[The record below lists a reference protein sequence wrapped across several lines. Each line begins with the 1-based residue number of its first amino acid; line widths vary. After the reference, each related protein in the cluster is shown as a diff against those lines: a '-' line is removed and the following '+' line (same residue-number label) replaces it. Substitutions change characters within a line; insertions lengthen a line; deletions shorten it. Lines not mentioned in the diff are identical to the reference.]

1 MAPSARRGVF
11 ITLEGGE
18 GAGKTTQIIRLAETL
33 RASGHEI
40 VQTREPGGAPGAD
53 QLRALLLDGRYH
65 WPSLAEIL
73 LHFASRADH
82 VESVI
87 RPALARGAVVLCD
100 RFADSTMVYQGYG
113 LGGDRARIAELAAMI
128 GLVPDITLVLD
139 VSVAT
144 TRSRLA
150 SRGLPADRYERLGE
164 DFFTRIRDGF
174 LAVARDNPQR
184 CVVLSGER
192 APDLVAADIEAIVT
206 ARLQVLA

>member
-1 MAPSARRGVF
+1 MAASAAGRF
-11 ITLEGGE
+11 ITFDGGE
-18 GAGKTTQIIRLAETL
+18 GAGKTTQIARLAQAL
-33 RASGHEI
+33 RARGHEV

-53 QLRALLLDGRYH
+53 LLRAMLLEGRYH

-100 RFADSTMVYQGYG
+100 RFADSTMVYQGFG
-113 LGGDRARIAELAAMI
+113 LGGDRARIAELSSMI
-128 GLVPDITLVLD
+128 GLVPDLTLVLD

-144 TRSRLA
+144 TQARLA
-150 SRGLPADRYERLGE
+150 ARGQAADRYESLGE
-164 DFFTRIRDGF
+164 AFFARIRDGF
-174 LAVARDNPQR
+174 LAVARDNPDR

-192 APDLVAADIEAIVT
+192 APDAVTEAIASVIA
-206 ARLQVLA
+206 ARLPGLA